1 VTPEFIAGMKA
12 AGFDAIP
19 SKKLVALRVQG
30 VTPDFARSVRAQ
42 FPDATVKDLVQMRV
56 FHIDEAFIAS
66 AQKHGFAPLTIQKL
80 VKIRISG
87 VLDDADSAKETQ
99 Q

>member
-1 VTPEFIAGMKA
+1 MKA

-19 SKKLVALRVQG
+19 PKKLVELRVQG
-30 VTPDFARSVRAQ
+30 VTPEFARSVRAQ
-42 FPDATVKDLVQMRV
+42 FPDATLQDLVQMRV

-66 AQKHGFAPLTIQKL
+66 AQKHGFVPLTIQKL
-80 VKIRISG
+80 VKLRISG
-87 VLDDADSAKETQ
+87 ILDDADSAKGNQ